1 MQRYK
6 LIALFGP
13 SGAGKD
19 TLLNYITNAYPA
31 QFHKVV
37 SYTTRMKRE
46 GEKEGEDYYFISPED
61 FTNRVLQG
69 TMLEATEWGGEFYG
83 SDISTFNP
91 DKINIEVLDERGIEC
106 LIDHP
111 DIELYPIFIA
121 IEPKARLIRVLN
133 REENPDCEKI
143 CKRFL
148 EDLVRFN
155 KEFDFHYNL
164 FYNGNGIQLSTFED
178 ALENLGLLS
187 KNA

>member
-19 TLLNYITNAYPA
+19 TLLNYITSAYPA

-69 TMLEATEWGGEFYG
+69 TMLEATE
-83 SDISTFNP
+83 
-91 DKINIEVLDERGIEC
+91 
-106 LIDHP
+106 
-111 DIELYPIFIA
+111 
-121 IEPKARLIRVLN
+121 
-133 REENPDCEKI
+133 
-143 CKRFL
+143 
-148 EDLVRFN
+148 
-155 KEFDFHYNL
+155 
-164 FYNGNGIQLSTFED
+164 
-178 ALENLGLLS
+178 
-187 KNA
+187 